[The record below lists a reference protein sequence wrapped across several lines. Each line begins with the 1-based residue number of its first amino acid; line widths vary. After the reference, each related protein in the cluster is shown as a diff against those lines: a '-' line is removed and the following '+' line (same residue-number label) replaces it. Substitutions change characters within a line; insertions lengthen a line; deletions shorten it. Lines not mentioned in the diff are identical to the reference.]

1 MIDASMNTG
10 TKAVGFT
17 LMGSELVAM
26 ISDAKWLLVVI
37 MACVLADFR
46 YGWGE
51 SNKRYEQA
59 RSEGDKVGMHA
70 FKWRTSRAVR
80 RTVNKSVDYLIWVCL
95 GMLIGWAIL
104 KPLGVDYMLGAII
117 ATIIAVCCEAK
128 SIIGHFIYLHGIKI
142 EEKTVKGFFKAFAV
156 AIAKKKDAGIGEALE
171 DALEMTD
178 KGGDNGNKS
187 EKNS

>member
-1 MIDASMNTG
+1 MTDASMNTG

-95 GMLIGWAIL
+95 GMLVDLVIL
-104 KPLGVDYMLGAII
+104 ACRHYKSFIMRD
-117 ATIIAVCCEAK
+117 TIEN
-128 SIIGHFIYLHGIKI
+128 IYLPSYR
-142 EEKTVKGFFKAFAV
+142 VN
-156 AIAKKKDAGIGEALE
+156 KKVL
-171 DALEMTD
+171 
-178 KGGDNGNKS
+178 
-187 EKNS
+187 

>member
-1 MIDASMNTG
+1 MTDASMNTG

-26 ISDAKWLLVVI
+26 ISNAKWLLVVI

-59 RSEGDKVGMHA
+59 RSEGDKVGMRA

-128 SIIGHFIYLHGIKI
+128 SIIGHFIYLHGVKI
-142 EEKTVKGFFKAFAV
+142 EENTIKGFFRAFAV
-156 AIAKKKDAGIGEALE
+156 AMVKKRNADIGKALE
-171 DALEMTD
+171 DAFEKTQENGD
-178 KGGDNGNKS
+178 KGKP
-187 EKNS
+187 NS